1 MEERTT
7 EWEGAFPGNET
18 IREDTA
24 QGVLSADEAEEL
36 GEDREET
43 AQTLPQPVEEV
54 FAKEKELPGAD
65 TVGEEPQHPAQ
76 TRPEQTKDQL
86 GQQTLAQLAR
96 QLLLREAQRQ
106 LEQQMEQIHRL
117 DPALARLEDL
127 ARQPEFPE
135 FDKLVKGGQDLV
147 SAYKLAFF
155 DRYARR
161 SAQAAQQAAINAARS
176 KEHLAAV
183 GQGSQPQDDG
193 LTDELVE
200 RYRQFNP
207 GMSRTQIARY
217 HARYRKEK
225 QDV

>member
-7 EWEGAFPGNET
+7 EWEGAFLGNET
-18 IREDTA
+18 TREEA
-24 QGVLSADEAEEL
+24 VEGVLSAAAAEGL

-43 AQTLPQPVEEV
+43 TQTLPQPEEEV
-54 FAKEKELPGAD
+54 LAEEKELPEAD
-65 TVGEEPQHPAQ
+65 TVGVDPQEAAKAG
-76 TRPEQTKDQL
+76 PEQTEDQQ
-86 GQQTLAQLAR
+86 GRQILARLAR

-127 ARQPEFPE
+127 AQQPEFCE
-135 FDKLVKGGQDLV
+135 FDQLVKGGQDLV

-176 KEHLAAV
+176 KVHLAAV

-207 GMSRTQIARY
+207 GMSRRQIARY